1 VGTFFPSTR
10 INRLEEKADVLI
22 FYSVRPSREGGV
34 VLLLF
39 YLVSPSRKGGVLL
52 LFYSDKPS
60 RGERKSPPLLLGQ
73 IE

>member
-1 VGTFFPSTR
+1 MGTFFPSTR

-52 LFYSDKPS
+52 LFYSVRSS
-60 RGERKSPPLLLGQ
+60 RRWSFPPFLLR
-73 IE
+73 